1 VTFDV
6 ESEIDS
12 DGSGVMVEQQDA
24 RPKDAKSPLLGKAEH
39 RKVTPAI
46 SPDSR
51 HSAGSSSGSR
61 ISSTSQSATQPAKKL
76 AAGTVVGRRPCEYAT
91 LLLRSLIKHWFLVGT
106 ALSIVA
112 AQIYPWLGSD
122 AGPLRPQ
129 ITVKYGAV
137 VLIFFV
143 SGVTMKTETM
153 VDTIRDWRLH
163 LFIQFFALG
172 LVPVLVIVS
181 MLPVLSALGLPAGLV
196 EGFRVVACMPPP
208 VSTSVILT
216 KAAGGNEAAAVFNS
230 ALGSFLGVVVTPILL
245 LVLVDPTAGGAFSA
259 ISAPAAAASAESSAT
274 ELSGTSGTE
283 SSAQL
288 LSEIFVELGVTV
300 GLPGKSFAQSS
311 SSVSLLRF
319 CLRLVRR
326 V

>member
-1 VTFDV
+1 MHANALGSRNEVTLDV

-24 RPKDAKSPLLGKAEH
+24 RQKVAKSPLLGKAEQ
-39 RKVTPAI
+39 RKATPAGAAM
-46 SPDSR
+46 SPESR
-51 HSAGSSSGSR
+51 GSTGSNSSSSR
-61 ISSTSQSATQPAKKL
+61 ISSASQSATPPVKKL
-76 AAGTVVGRRPCEYAT
+76 AAGAVIGRRPCEYVV
-91 LLLRSLIKHWFLVGT
+91 LLLRALLKHWFLVGT

-122 AGPLRPQ
+122 AGPLQPQ

-143 SGVTMKTETM
+143 SGITMKTETM

-172 LVPVLVIVS
+172 LVPMLVIVS
-181 MLPVLSALGLPAGLV
+181 MLPLLTALGLPAGLV

-245 LVLVDPTAGGAFSA
+245 LVLVDPTAGGALSGA
-259 ISAPAAAASAESSAT
+259 IATPAAAGAAASASA
-274 ELSGTSGTE
+274 EEFSGTPE

-288 LSEIFVELGVTV
+288 LGEIFVELGVTV
-300 GLPGKSFAQSS
+300 
-311 SSVSLLRF
+311 SLGWA
-319 CLRLVRR
+319 
-326 V
+326 